1 MLWHWQYAKRYR
13 IKKHRCWYLI
23 NPFLKMQTDQNAST
37 VLFDGSCPICTAEI
51 NQYKQI
57 APAGRINWVDVSS
70 DDFVPP
76 LGKSKDVLMQRFHV
90 ITPDGTLISGAAA
103 FVHVWEQLPGWRRL
117 AALTKIPGALSVME
131 LGYTNFLKIRP
142 HVQSLFKKRFAWFVG
157 KPHRKS

>member
-1 MLWHWQYAKRYR
+1 
-13 IKKHRCWYLI
+13 
-23 NPFLKMQTDQNAST
+23 MQTDQNAST

-51 NQYKQI
+51 NQYKQM

-76 LGKSKDVLMQRFHV
+76 LGNSKDVLMQRFHV

-131 LGYTNFLKIRP
+131 LGYTSFLKIRP
-142 HVQSLFKKRFAWFVG
+142 RVQSLFKKRFA
-157 KPHRKS
+157 